1 MTGLPYNNTQAFN
14 AAYVALREAGY
25 TVFNPVNNG
34 VPENAQWTTQM
45 RADIA
50 GLMGCHGL
58 CYLPGWS
65 DSRGAKLEIQIATEL
80 EITCAPLE
88 FWLEHAKAS
97 T

>member
-1 MTGLPYNNTQAFN
+1 MPDLNKPSFN
-14 AAYVALREAGY
+14 AAVFALREAGY
-25 TVFNPVNNG
+25 TVFNPVNNN
-34 VPENAQWTTQM
+34 VPMNAPWTSHM

-58 CYLPGWS
+58 CCLPGWS